1 MCTRVALHFD
11 KDQVGHW
18 MYLQPHATVWL
29 TSWML
34 NADGTPPSGHMHI
47 YLFIFFIIT
56 GPHVNHTLCD
66 DTE

>member
-18 MYLQPHATVWL
+18 VYPQPHATKVWL

-34 NADGTPPSGHMHI
+34 TAGGTPSSGQNS
-47 YLFIFFIIT
+47 IFLLIF
-56 GPHVNHTLCD
+56 VFLLYED
-66 DTE
+66 